1 MFRLVCGMFQAAFCQ
16 CCTVLHRVF
25 FLTYSHPTWH
35 LYLLWT
41 GSIFIPLENSM
52 HFYFIFFSGCQA
64 LLRLW
69 SLMHECFFQPFSHLC
84 PGIGFCVF
92 SFWSMQVIL
101 NLFWKCF
108 TRLSFIFIALIYRF
122 YYFSLTLNKL
132 SYFFKWLQTIYFT
145 YT

>member
-25 FLTYSHPTWH
+25 SSPTHIQPDICIHCEQVAFSFHWKIPCIFTSYFSVGVRHYSDCD
-35 LYLLWT
+35 LWCM
-41 GSIFIPLENSM
+41 SV
-52 HFYFIFFSGCQA
+52 
-64 LLRLW
+64 
-69 SLMHECFFQPFSHLC
+69 FFQPFSHLC
-84 PGIGFCVF
+84 PGIVFCVF